1 MYGAFVMNTSSP
13 DPGSSPHPRRKPRL
27 EQLYH
32 RYLDTEDS
40 AAFIRS
46 VAEHYLL
53 STLERLA
60 VCGGHVSR
68 RAAVLA
74 IGFLG
79 NFNQNAVLGR
89 ALHDRDRAVR
99 LLADNGIRNLWRRDG
114 NERQQQQLQ
123 IICRLNDSH
132 HHIEAIEA
140 ATDLINEAAWFAEA
154 WNQRAI
160 GYFATGRWEDAA
172 NDCHQTLEINAY
184 HFGAAV
190 GMGHCYLEMD
200 DPFAALECFRRAVK
214 LNPDLED
221 VRAQIAY
228 LQRTLEGK

>member
-1 MYGAFVMNTSSP
+1 VTQPPAPTS
-13 DPGSSPHPRRKPRL
+13 RL
-27 EQLYH
+27 DQLYL
-32 RYLDTEDS
+32 RYLDTEES
-40 AAFIRS
+40 AAFVQS
-46 VAEHYLL
+46 VAQNYLL
-53 STLERLA
+53 TTLERLA
-60 VCGGHVSR
+60 SCGQHVSR

-74 IGFLG
+74 IGYLG
-79 NFNQNAVLGR
+79 NFSHNAVLGR

-99 LLADNGIRNLWRRDG
+99 LIADTGIRSLWRRDG
-114 NERQQQQLQ
+114 SDRQQQSLSR
-123 IICRLNDSH
+123 ICRLNDNQQH
-132 HHIEAIEA
+132 QAAIEA
-140 ATDLINEAAWFAEA
+140 AGALIQEAAWFAEA

-160 GYFATGRWEDAA
+160 GSFALNRWEDAA
-172 NDCHQTLEINAY
+172 NDCHQTLEINPY

-221 VRAQIAY
+221 VRAQIDY

>member
-1 MYGAFVMNTSSP
+1 VTKQPAT
-13 DPGSSPHPRRKPRL
+13 PRL
-27 EQLYH
+27 DQLYH
-32 RYLDTEDS
+32 RYLDTEES
-40 AAFIRS
+40 AAFIHS
-46 VAEHYLL
+46 VSRHYLL
-53 STLERLA
+53 TTLERLA
-60 VCGGHVSR
+60 SCGQHVSR

-79 NFNQNAVLGR
+79 NFSHNAILGR

-99 LLADNGIRNLWRRDG
+99 LLADNGIRSLWRRDG
-114 NERQQQQLQ
+114 SDRQQQSLQ
-123 IICRLNDSH
+123 RICRLNDNQQH
-132 HHIEAIEA
+132 LAAIEA
-140 ATDLINEAAWFAEA
+140 ASQLISEAAWFAEA

-160 GYFATGRWEDAA
+160 GHFALQRWEDAA

-221 VRAQIAY
+221 VRAQIEY